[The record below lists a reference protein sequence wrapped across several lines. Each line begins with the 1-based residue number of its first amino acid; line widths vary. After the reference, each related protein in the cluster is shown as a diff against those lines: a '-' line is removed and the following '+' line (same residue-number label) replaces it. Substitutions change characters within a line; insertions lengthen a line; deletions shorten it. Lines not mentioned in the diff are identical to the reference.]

1 MTRNLIVV
9 AVVVGCLFGL
19 TVAQPTTSS
28 PSQRGVAS
36 IELPLKFPAVGN
48 VSAVKQWKFGRLQDV
63 DQTAGT
69 DIILGIRT
77 AQGSI
82 RVTGPG
88 PQLSELAFRSNWVR
102 TATRSFPGRSDFA
115 ERMIAFD
122 YDPQHRL
129 IAMASLEP
137 LARDRNRLRRAIGR

>member
-1 MTRNLIVV
+1 MNRTLIVA
-9 AVVVGCLFGL
+9 AVVVGGVLGL
-19 TVAQPTTSS
+19 TAAQTSA
-28 PSQRGVAS
+28 PGQPQGGIVR

-48 VSAVKQWKFGRLQDV
+48 VGAVKQWKFGRLQDV
-63 DQTAGT
+63 EQTAGT

-77 AQGSI
+77 DQGLV

-88 PQLSELAFRSNWVR
+88 PALSELAFRSNWVR

-122 YDPQHRL
+122 YDPQQRL

-137 LARDRNRLRRAIGR
+137 LPRDRNRLRRAIGR

>member
-1 MTRNLIVV
+1 MNRTLIV
-9 AVVVGCLFGL
+9 AVIVVGGVLGL
-19 TVAQPTTSS
+19 TAAQPGTPGQS
-28 PSQRGVAS
+28 PGPVVR
-36 IELPLKFPAVGN
+36 IDLPLKFPAVGN

-63 DQTAGT
+63 KQTAGT

-77 AQGSI
+77 EQGLI
-82 RVTGPG
+82 QVRGPG

-122 YDPQHRL
+122 YDPERRL
-129 IAMASLEP
+129 IALASLEP
-137 LARDRNRLRRAIGR
+137 LPRDRNRLRSAIQ